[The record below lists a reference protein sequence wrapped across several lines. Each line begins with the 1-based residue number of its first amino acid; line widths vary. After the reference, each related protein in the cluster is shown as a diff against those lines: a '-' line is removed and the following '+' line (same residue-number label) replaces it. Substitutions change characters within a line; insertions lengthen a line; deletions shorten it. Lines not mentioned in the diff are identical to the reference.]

1 MTEELAAKGGQ
12 AYSAEFIPLHRASF
26 GLDEIEEL
34 KSCLQSGWVTRG
46 PLTARFENDF
56 ARYVADGDP
65 QRMNPPLYAL
75 GLNSCTAALHTALA
89 VAGVGAG
96 DEVITTPITFAATV
110 NVIEHAGATPVL
122 VDVHPDTL
130 CIDETKIEAAVT
142 EKTKAIIPVHYAGHP
157 CEMDMICGIAKRHGL
172 TVIEDCAHAI
182 EAKYRGRRVGTFGDF
197 ACFSFYATKNI
208 TTGEGGMLVTRNAE
222 TLDKA
227 RVFSLHG
234 MSKNAW
240 QRYEGGGFELY
251 DVELPGFKYNM
262 FDIQAAIGIHQL
274 QKIEGFHASRKWLC
288 DDYREFLEDF
298 PEVRPLEVRE
308 NCESAYHIFVCE
320 LDIEKLAVSRNEFLG
335 LLLKENVQGYV
346 HFIPVIE
353 LGFYK
358 TKYGWGRE
366 RFPVASNAGDR
377 IVSLPLYP
385 SMSRDE
391 VKKVV
396 GAIGKVLSHVRK

>member
-1 MTEELAAKGGQ
+1 MTEELAAKGGRPFCDD
-12 AYSAEFIPLHRASF
+12 FIPLHRASF

-34 KSCLQSGWVTRG
+34 KNCLQSGWLTRG

-56 ARYVADGDP
+56 IRYVADGDP

-110 NVIEHAGATPVL
+110 NVIEHVGGTPVL

-142 EKTKAIIPVHYAGHP
+142 KKTKAIIPVHYAGHP
-157 CEMDMICGIAKRHGL
+157 CEMDAICGIAKRCGL
-172 TVIEDCAHAI
+172 IVIEDCAHAI

-197 ACFSFYATKNI
+197 ACYSFYATKNI
-208 TTGEGGMLVTRNAE
+208 TTGEGGMLGCRSEEA
-222 TLDKA
+222 LDKA

-240 QRYEGGGFELY
+240 QRYEGSGFELY
-251 DVELPGFKYNM
+251 DVEIPGFKYNM
-262 FDIQAAIGIHQL
+262 FDIQAAIGIHQI

-288 DDYREFLEDF
+288 DDYREFLEDI
-298 PEVRPLEVRE
+298 PELEPIGVRE
-308 NCESAYHIFVCE
+308 NCESAHHIFVCR
-320 LDIEKLAVSRNEFLG
+320 LDTRKLGITRNEFLG

-346 HFIPVIE
+346 HFVPVFE
-353 LGFYK
+353 FSFYEN
-358 TKYGWGRE
+358 KYGWARE
-366 RFPVASNAGDR
+366 TFPVAADAGDKL
-377 IVSLPLYP
+377 ISLPLFP
-385 SMSRDE
+385 SMSRED
-391 VKKVV
+391 VKNVC
-396 GAIGKVLSHVRK
+396 GAIRKIQTALRG